1 MHTVR
6 KEYHGSSEQAAR
18 ANRII
23 SRDAGVFTYAGL
35 FCICLCAGCRSAAAA
50 ATTAPAAKTAATAA
64 PQLSLGC
71 RWTLLVTVIML
82 AAASLVVVSRFASIA
97 EQYNQINQLK
107 SDIQGA
113 QLRIGALNVALE
125 CAVSIQ
131 DIQDAA
137 QRFGMTY
144 PTASQYVRAGDTLA
158 MKDSGTA
165 DTSAGD
171 DTAEP
176 EGA

>member
-1 MHTVR
+1 MEVASKRHAHTAYSDATRVYSPTR
-6 KEYHGSSEQAAR
+6 GSSA
-18 ANRII
+18 
-23 SRDAGVFTYAGL
+23 YAY
-35 FCICLCAGCRSAAAA
+35 AQAAAA
-50 ATTAPAAKTAATAA
+50 PQPQPQQQPQQHPQPKPRPQQR

-71 RWTLLVTVIML
+71 RWALLVTVMML

-97 EQYNQINQLK
+97 VQYSEVNQLK
-107 SDIQGA
+107 SDIENA

-137 QRFGMTY
+137 KRFGMTY
-144 PTASQYVRAGDTLA
+144 PTASQYVRTGDTMLLEDDGA
-158 MKDSGTA
+158 A
-165 DTSAGD
+165 DASARD

>member
-1 MHTVR
+1 MEVASKRHAQTAYSATTRVYSPTR
-6 KEYHGSSEQAAR
+6 GSSA
-18 ANRII
+18 
-23 SRDAGVFTYAGL
+23 YAY
-35 FCICLCAGCRSAAAA
+35 AQVA
-50 ATTAPAAKTAATAA
+50 AA
-64 PQLSLGC
+64 PQPQQQPQQRPQPKPRPQQRPLLSLGC
-71 RWTLLVTVIML
+71 RWALLVTVMTL

-97 EQYNQINQLK
+97 VQYSEVNQLK
-107 SDIQGA
+107 SDIEDA

-144 PTASQYVRAGDTLA
+144 PTASQYMRTGDTLVMEDDVA
-158 MKDSGTA
+158 A

>member
-1 MHTVR
+1 MEVASKQHAQTAYSAATRVYSPTR
-6 KEYHGSSEQAAR
+6 GSSA
-18 ANRII
+18 
-23 SRDAGVFTYAGL
+23 YAY
-35 FCICLCAGCRSAAAA
+35 AQAAAA
-50 ATTAPAAKTAATAA
+50 PQPQPQQRPQPKPRPQQR